1 MGLQFTIY
9 GWKRCHQLDSLT
21 WEIRTLKKS
30 YHFTNPL
37 KLLQE
42 KVEKVLCFILII
54 QDCEDLSIQSAK
66 LAISEANLHTTLG
79 AVYSGGVSNGAVAGH
94 WRLWGGNLHPPPWPV
109 CGLFLA
115 MMRLL
120 VDGGGNQF
128 KCEEKDK
135 LNIGSLSNDFP
146 LSIAIKGQITKGQS
160 WEVAPV
166 IPK

>member
-37 KLLQE
+37 KLFQE

-66 LAISEANLHTTLG
+66 LAISEANLHTTLA

-94 WRLWGGNLHPPPWPV
+94 WRLFGENLHLPDLCVAYSLQW
-109 CGLFLA
+109 
-115 MMRLL
+115 LL

-135 LNIGSLSNDFP
+135 
-146 LSIAIKGQITKGQS
+146 
-160 WEVAPV
+160 
-166 IPK
+166 